1 VISFL
6 SIQLN
11 MPKFYCDYCDIYL
24 AHSSIG
30 GRRQHCIGR
39 KHIQN
44 KIDYYQRI
52 VREQGLAMMPIL
64 PGGIPPVFPGM
75 HAPFPGTATFPG
87 GAHPQIPPPLAP
99 FMPQFN
105 FPFGVPPPPPPGFD
119 LTMRLGYTPSNIP
132 PPQSSS
138 RFNK

>member
-1 VISFL
+1 
-6 SIQLN
+6 

-44 KIDYYQRI
+44 KTDYYQRI
-52 VREQGLAMMPIL
+52 VREQGLGIMPLI
-64 PGGIPPVFPGM
+64 PGGVAPFAGPPPIFPGM
-75 HAPFPGTATFPG
+75 HPSFAGGPPPFPPG
-87 GAHPQIPPPLAP
+87 IPQQVPG
-99 FMPQFN
+99 FMPPFN
-105 FPFGVPPPPPPGFD
+105 FPFGMPPPPPGLNPITGPGFA
-119 LTMRLGYTPSNIP
+119 
-132 PPQSSS
+132 QFS